1 MGTLK
6 DCNCNSVLLEN
17 IMWKKN
23 PKYLS
28 TYIKA
33 QAMVFKIL
41 MIYTIYYILC
51 FFSN

>member
-1 MGTLK
+1 
-6 DCNCNSVLLEN
+6 
-17 IMWKKN
+17 MWKN

-33 QAMVFKIL
+33 QAMGFKIL